1 MGIGGVHEKGE
12 KPEFSVYRSLK
23 IGTFF
28 VYRGGVPLVMG
39 GSFWTLRAFLGGFRG
54 YLEKGSFLMI
64 LGFLAFLRTLI
75 TSSMFTILFGSRG
88 YVSFSF

>member
-39 GSFWTLRAFLGGFRG
+39 GSFWPFRAFLGVFGV

-64 LGFLAFLRTLI
+64 LAILTFL
-75 TSSMFTILFGSRG
+75 
-88 YVSFSF
+88 